1 MGKEFDFTKTIE
13 DMSDE
18 DLKQRIK
25 DGYEHKMP
33 EIRPVPYIGG
43 LQEVIYRYPEL
54 TALCPMTG
62 IQDLYTITIV
72 FTPSELI
79 PELKSLKQYFLAFRD
94 LPISHEHLNS
104 KITEEFNKAIKPTEL
119 KVVLNVAIRGGIKT
133 TVIME
138 N

>member
-13 DMSDE
+13 EMSDK
-18 DLKQRIK
+18 DLKQRIM

-33 EIRPVPYIGG
+33 EIRPVPYIGVE
-43 LQEVIYRYPEL
+43 QEVIYEYPEL

-62 IQDLYTITIV
+62 IQDLYTITIE
-72 FTPSELI
+72 FIPDKLI

-104 KITEEFNKAIKPTEL
+104 KIAEEFRKAIKPALLIVT
-119 KVVLNVAIRGGIKT
+119 LNVAVRGGIKT
-133 TVIME
+133 TVKFD
-138 N
+138 